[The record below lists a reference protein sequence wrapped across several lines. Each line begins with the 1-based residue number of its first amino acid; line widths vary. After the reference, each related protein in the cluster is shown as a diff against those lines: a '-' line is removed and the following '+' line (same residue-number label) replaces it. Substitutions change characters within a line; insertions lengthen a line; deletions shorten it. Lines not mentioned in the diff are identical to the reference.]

1 MKVSKW
7 WQHFHSQD
15 DKTVPLMTGFTRGLQ
30 KSSIYGM
37 EVGVFDN
44 KQQEIEKSR
53 EKSAFWWDWWVIP
66 KDKRQ
71 LLNINKAIFCPCWA
85 ALRDHR

>member
-44 KQQEIEKSR
+44 KQQEIENQGKNQHFDGIG
-53 EKSAFWWDWWVIP
+53 E
-66 KDKRQ
+66 
-71 LLNINKAIFCPCWA
+71 
-85 ALRDHR
+85 